1 MFVGGE
7 NPVLRIIA
15 VEHMCWE
22 GGTFQVEPRSHCAL
36 AFRIRGTARIQY
48 RDRTVEVDPSSILY
62 LPQGLGYRAEYSD
75 TELLVIHFVTR
86 DSDREVEVYPLR
98 DSSQFHKMFLRA
110 HTLWQEKEPGYPVQ
124 VMSRL
129 YAILGAIS
137 ESQARADLPP
147 HFLQAVSYI
156 HENYRRKLNVDA
168 LCREVGIGT
177 TVFRR
182 LFKKHYHKTP
192 VEYITDLRLEYAR
205 NLIAGGA
212 PVEEAALESGF
223 ADAKYFAR
231 LVSKYYGCTP
241 RQLRLYGK

>member
-1 MFVGGE
+1 MFFGGE

-36 AFRIRGTARIQY
+36 AFRIRGTARICCA
-48 RDRTVEVDPSSILY
+48 DKTVEVDSGSILY
-62 LPQGLGYRAEYSD
+62 LPQNLGYLAEYSE
-75 TELLVIHFVTR
+75 TELLVFHFITR
-86 DSDREVEVYPLR
+86 EDDRQIELYTPTDSAGLYKL
-98 DSSQFHKMFLRA
+98 FLRA
-110 HTLWQEKEPGYPVQ
+110 HSLWQNRQPGYPVQ
-124 VMSRL
+124 VMSQL
-129 YAILGAIS
+129 YAVLGAIS
-137 ESQARADLPP
+137 ESEAQSDLPI
-147 HFLQAVSYI
+147 HFLQAVSHI
-156 HENYRRKLNVDA
+156 HANYRHKLNVDQV
-168 LCREVGIGT
+168 CREAGIGT
-177 TVFRR
+177 TAFRR